1 MNFLIVALA
10 AIVLFAII
18 VAIGIR
24 AAGGNIAL
32 VDHWTAFLK
41 HYSTYALGLV
51 AFLPEIFNEIVSG
64 GYLDGT
70 EVSETFSWANKAMV
84 LFTFIVL
91 KIKQAPKPSK
101 PLFPNEY
108 GVQDGYPHGRTHR
121 PLHVDRASC
130 RRNQPAPHERPA
142 YCRAP
147 DVWPL
152 AGGGTSPYWQPGV
165 RRAGRAGDYRRRVA
179 PALRALQPEVLPGR
193 H

>member
-1 MNFLIVALA
+1 MNYLLLIVA

-51 AFLPEIFNEIVSG
+51 AFLPEIFNELVTG

-91 KIKQAPKPSK
+91 KIKQAPKPNK
-101 PLFPNEY
+101 PLFPNE
-108 GVQDGYPHGRTHR
+108 
-121 PLHVDRASC
+121 
-130 RRNQPAPHERPA
+130 
-142 YCRAP
+142 
-147 DVWPL
+147 
-152 AGGGTSPYWQPGV
+152 
-165 RRAGRAGDYRRRVA
+165 
-179 PALRALQPEVLPGR
+179 
-193 H
+193 

>member
-1 MNFLIVALA
+1 MNLLLLIVALLILA
-10 AIVLFAII
+10 TIVTAIL
-18 VAIGIR
+18 IR

-91 KIKQAPKPSK
+91 KIKQAPKPDK
-101 PLFPNEY
+101 PTFPNE
-108 GVQDGYPHGRTHR
+108 
-121 PLHVDRASC
+121 
-130 RRNQPAPHERPA
+130 
-142 YCRAP
+142 
-147 DVWPL
+147 
-152 AGGGTSPYWQPGV
+152 
-165 RRAGRAGDYRRRVA
+165 
-179 PALRALQPEVLPGR
+179 
-193 H
+193 

>member
-51 AFLPEIFNEIVSG
+51 AFLPEIFNEIVTG

-91 KIKQAPKPSK
+91 KI
-101 PLFPNEY
+101 
-108 GVQDGYPHGRTHR
+108 
-121 PLHVDRASC
+121 
-130 RRNQPAPHERPA
+130 
-142 YCRAP
+142 
-147 DVWPL
+147 
-152 AGGGTSPYWQPGV
+152 
-165 RRAGRAGDYRRRVA
+165 
-179 PALRALQPEVLPGR
+179 
-193 H
+193 